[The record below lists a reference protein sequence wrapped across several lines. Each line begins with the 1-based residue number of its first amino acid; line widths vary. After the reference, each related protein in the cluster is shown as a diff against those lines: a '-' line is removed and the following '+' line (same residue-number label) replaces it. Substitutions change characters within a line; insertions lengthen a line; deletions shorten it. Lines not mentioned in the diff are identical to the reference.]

1 MRKPAALATAAMSLA
16 LVAPASAAAAANEHA
31 SCSAAS
37 YSSLTGQPGARAD
50 IQFFNTFP
58 DAAAYGLPPGA
69 LQSESS
75 RFKPPDC

>member
-16 LVAPASAAAAANEHA
+16 LIAPASAAAADTHA
-31 SCSAAS
+31 SCSGWV
-37 YSSLTGQPGARAD
+37 YSTLTGQAGARAD
-50 IQFFNTFP
+50 INFYGTFP

-75 RFKPPDC
+75 RYKPPEC